1 MNVEVT
7 PDTFTHVDFSAE
19 VIADI
24 VNEVGRALG
33 VDDDLAVRVEVD
45 ETTPLGRSSLASLDP
60 VVITVESGALE
71 DSKRP
76 RQLSTMDTAKVLGM
90 LLARVHDRR
99 TAAFGDAPDDADL
112 TPHHANAWDT
122 YAAGRLVRL
131 GYTSYD
137 DRQRRLYHFRNR
149 HGFSDVGDA
158 AFEQLWTSDGLTWAQ
173 ITALSDDAAAA
184 VVPA

>member
-7 PDTFTHVDFSAE
+7 PETFTLVDFSSE

-24 VNEVGRALG
+24 ASEVGRALG
-33 VDDDLAVRVEVD
+33 LPDDLAVRVEVD
-45 ETTPLGRSSLASLDP
+45 ETTPLGRFELASEDP
-60 VVITVESGALE
+60 VVIKVESGALE

-76 RQLSTMDTAKVLGM
+76 RQLSTIGTAIVLGL
-90 LLARVHDRR
+90 LLARVADRR
-99 TAAFGDAPDDADL
+99 SPGFADAPSEADI
-112 TPHHANAWDT
+112 TPHQLTAWEA

-137 DRQRRLYHFRNR
+137 DRQRRLYHYRTR

-158 AFEQLWTSDGLTWAQ
+158 AFERLWTADALTWAEL
-173 ITALSDDAAAA
+173 ARLSDESVAA
-184 VVPA
+184 VPA